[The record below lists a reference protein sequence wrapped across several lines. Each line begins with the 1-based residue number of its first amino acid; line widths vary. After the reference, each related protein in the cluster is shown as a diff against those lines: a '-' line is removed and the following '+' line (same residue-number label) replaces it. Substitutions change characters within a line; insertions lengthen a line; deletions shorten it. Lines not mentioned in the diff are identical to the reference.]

1 MRILITGIGGPAGIC
16 FARSLYKIQ
25 GVELIG
31 VNAEKDSIS
40 IKFLKSFH
48 IIPFANDPTFLDSIS
63 EIIKSEKIDFI
74 IPLVDEELSI
84 ISANKNKISCRVLV
98 SSIETIR
105 LTTDKG
111 LLYNKLSSILPK
123 RYDSVNTQFPLFV
136 KPKIGRGGKDTHIV
150 LNSIKLQSYDERKYV
165 FQELLKGTEIT
176 VDTLFDFD
184 GQLIVAI
191 PRIRSKVEQGISI
204 RGEIINDL
212 QIINEVKRISKIL
225 KFIGPIN
232 FQFMKSKKDFKLL
245 EINARSSG
253 GMGITINS
261 GVDIPKI
268 TFELMQKGFVNKKIE
283 IHEGLFNNFKEIVER
298 QKIKTINLKK

>member
-1 MRILITGIGGPAGIC
+1 MRILITGVGGPAGIC

-25 GVELIG
+25 DIELIG
-31 VNAEKDSIS
+31 ANAEKDSIS

-48 IIPFANDPTFLDSIS
+48 IIPFANDPTFLDFIC
-63 EIIKSEKIDFI
+63 EIIKSEKIDFL
-74 IPLVDEELSI
+74 IPLVDEELRI
-84 ISANKNKISCRVLV
+84 ISANKNKINCPVLI
-98 SSIETIR
+98 SPIETINF
-105 LTTDKG
+105 TTDKG
-111 LLYNKLSSILPK
+111 LLYNVLSSTLPK
-123 RYDSVNTQFPLFV
+123 RYNLVNAEFPLFV
-136 KPKIGRGGKDTHIV
+136 KPRIGRGGKDTHIV
-150 LNSIKLQSYDERKYV
+150 SNSSELTLYDEKEYV
-165 FQELLKGTEIT
+165 IQELLKGIEIT

-184 GQLIVAI
+184 GQLIVAV
-191 PRIRSKVEQGISI
+191 PRVRSKVEQGISI

-268 TFELMQKGFVNKKIE
+268 ALELMQKGFINKNIE